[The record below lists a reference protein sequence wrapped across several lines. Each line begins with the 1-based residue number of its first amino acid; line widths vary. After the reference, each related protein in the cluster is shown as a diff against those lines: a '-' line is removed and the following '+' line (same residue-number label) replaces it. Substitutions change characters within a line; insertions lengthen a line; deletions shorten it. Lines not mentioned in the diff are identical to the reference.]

1 MTGWTG
7 MAAWLRRFRL
17 ARGGAMAAEFAL
29 LMPLLLVFSFGII
42 EFGRA
47 MWMRSTMQSVVEAAA
62 RCYALDRAELTTRLC
77 DTAGKVE
84 VFAATAANNAGV
96 AGLSADDFTASSPAC
111 GRQVEAEY
119 DFQALVPAI
128 PLSVTLTA
136 KACRPATPVT

>member
-1 MTGWTG
+1 
-7 MAAWLRRFRL
+7 MAAWLRRFRA

-29 LMPLLLVFSFGII
+29 VMPLLLVFSFGII

-62 RCYALDRAELTTRLC
+62 RCYALDRPELTTRPC
-77 DTAGKVE
+77 DTEENVE

-96 AGLSADDFTASSPAC
+96 AGLSADNFTASSLPEC
-111 GRQVEAEY
+111 GRQVSAEY

-128 PLSVTLTA
+128 PLSVTLRA
-136 KACRPATPVT
+136 EACRPATPVT

>member
-1 MTGWTG
+1 MTGRAG
-7 MAAWLRRFRL
+7 MAGWLRRFRA

-29 LMPLLLVFSFGII
+29 VMPLLLVFSFGII

-77 DTAGKVE
+77 DTAENVQG
-84 VFAATAANNAGV
+84 FAATTANNAGV
-96 AGLSADDFTASSPAC
+96 ASLTADNFTASSPAC
-111 GRQVEAEY
+111 GRQVEASY